1 MVQLDSKRWSYKGD
15 KTFLESYFILKKVSA
30 VSTYTV
36 HISQKRKGR
45 SHVLLLPRDWSRINV
60 ILYIWLKNIWLYIL
74 DFCKNNVFNESLWI
88 QDGPAAATP
97 SLGFLGSA
105 DAVDW
110 EVAPILG
117 FARADGSWPVA
128 QAYCRRRRLPS
139 HWDRGRGGGSPSA
152 RVVVEVATFRVSG
165 CQGWRRRVGSP
176 VGGCGRRRGQRRRPR
191 SRACAVLA
199 SAVVEGDNGGTGARR
214 SQRTVTD
221 VGERSRPTTVHRGW
235 ASARL
240 RLPCATGNS
249 PRAWRETARI
259 PPSDWMLFDLLP
271 SFLLPLCANV
281 GQYIYG
287 HTAV

>member
-105 DAVDW
+105 DAVDR

-128 QAYCRRRRLPS
+128 QAYCRCRRRRLPS
-139 HWDRGRGGGSPSA
+139 HWDRGRGGG
-152 RVVVEVATFRVSG
+152 
-165 CQGWRRRVGSP
+165 
-176 VGGCGRRRGQRRRPR
+176 RRRPGWW
-191 SRACAVLA
+191 SRWRPLGFRVAKGGGGELA
-199 SAVVEGDNGGTGARR
+199 LRWAAVVGGGGKEGGWD
-214 SQRTVTD
+214 
-221 VGERSRPTTVHRGW
+221 RGHV
-235 ASARL
+235 L
-240 RLPCATGNS
+240 G
-249 PRAWRETARI
+249 
-259 PPSDWMLFDLLP
+259 
-271 SFLLPLCANV
+271 
-281 GQYIYG
+281 
-287 HTAV
+287 